1 MRPSDP
7 EADDKIRRSYPGGPS
22 KSGADAE
29 PDAARKRP
37 HLRRAEEIEARAQDR
52 RRTRVAERRRRRII
66 IGFVVA
72 LVVAGGAGFWLGLQ
86 SHRTA
91 AEIAAE
97 EEAAREER
105 GFDLGAESDRIMREL
120 WLMEDLERARQP

>member
-1 MRPSDP
+1 MRPSDS
-7 EADDKIRRSYPGGPS
+7 EADDRIRRSYPASPS
-22 KSGADAE
+22 KSGPDAE
-29 PDAARKRP
+29 PDPARKRP

-52 RRTRVAERRRRRII
+52 RRTRVTERRRRRII

-72 LVVAGGAGFWLGLQ
+72 LAVAGGAGFWLGLQ

-105 GFDLGAESDRIMREL
+105 GFDLAAESDRIMREL